1 MKKKSSKNSILADS
15 QIFQAEN
22 YIYFQVKFINCY
34 LRQIISF
41 TIKMTLET
49 GTSLGFPVYNWSTN
63 RVTIMKEF
71 CQAYRLTGKHE
82 NWPSIQMYM
91 VYSRIMK

>member
-1 MKKKSSKNSILADS
+1 MGKKSPKNSILSDS

-22 YIYFQVKFINCY
+22 YFHVKFINCY
-34 LRQIISF
+34 LREIISF
-41 TIKMTLET
+41 TKKMTLET
-49 GTSLGFPVYNWSTN
+49 GTSLGLPVYNWSTN

-71 CQAYRLTGKHE
+71 CQAHRLTGKHH
-82 NWPSIQMYM
+82 NWPSIQLYM

>member
-1 MKKKSSKNSILADS
+1 MKKKSSKNSILSDS

-22 YIYFQVKFINCY
+22 YFQVKFINCY

-63 RVTIMKEF
+63 RVTIMQEF

-82 NWPSIQMYM
+82 NWPSIQLYM